1 MKQGTTIQ
9 LSQKSKEKLASLK
22 NHPQESFDDMLNRLI
37 KAVYEEDVDLLTK
50 TDIADIEKS
59 IQDIKSGKFMTNAQL
74 KKKYG
79 L

>member
-37 KAVYEEDVDLLTK
+37 MAVYEDDVDLLTT